1 MYSWHKQDYLNLAA
15 NIQKRNFGA
24 LLLHGAANS
33 GRAEL
38 TNQLIQF
45 ALCQSPQDLQA
56 CGECSSCILWSEGNH
71 PDIMLLAGDNSEER
85 KSLQIKVEQVREVID
100 FASKSRHLSP
110 RKIIHLPDALQLNLN
125 SANALL
131 KILEEP
137 APNCIFILQ
146 TNNINKL
153 LPTIK
158 SRCFKYQLAHP
169 TWDEGL
175 SVVREN
181 NLDNAEFWLRY
192 FNGEPLFIP
201 PFESYELVQLKS
213 ALLRPSIDAIFALVK
228 ELDPKRVGMAH
239 LLDFMLKWLSDLLL
253 VRQGSDASYFV
264 NETEAMQKLVVK
276 INYDK
281 FFNLQ
286 EDMVFLTLWS
296 EHPLNHKLQFENILF
311 KYQQIYV

>member
-1 MYSWHKQDYLNLAA
+1 MYSWHAQDYQNLAT
-15 NIQKRNFGA
+15 NIKKHSFNA
-24 LLLHGAANS
+24 LLVHGAANS

-38 TNQLIQF
+38 IDELIKF
-45 ALCQSPQDLQA
+45 ALCQSPQDLNA
-56 CGECSSCILWSEGNH
+56 CGKCSSCILWNEGNH
-71 PDIMLLAGDNSEER
+71 PDITSLVADSSEER
-85 KSLQIKVEQVREVID
+85 KSLQIKVEQVREIID

-110 RKIIHLPDALQLNLN
+110 RKIIHLPDAMQLNLN

-137 APNCIFILQ
+137 APECIFILQ

-169 TWDEGL
+169 RWSEAL
-175 SVVREN
+175 AVVQEN

-192 FNGEPLFIP
+192 FHGEPLFIP
-201 PFESYELVQLKS
+201 PFENHELVQLRTT
-213 ALLRPSIDAIFALVK
+213 LLKPSIDAIFALVK
-228 ELDPKRVGMAH
+228 ELDPKRVGMTQ

-253 VRQGSDASYFV
+253 VKQDGAANYFA
-264 NETEAMQKLVVK
+264 EDTEDMHKLVVK

-281 FFNLQ
+281 LFNLQ
-286 EDMVFLTLWS
+286 ENLVFLTLWS
-296 EHPLNHKLQFENILF
+296 EHPLNHKLQFENLLF